1 MTLGLIQPVKG
12 AVVAM
17 QWFLGM
23 HGFEES
29 RGRRLVPAAAD
40 AA

>member
-23 HGFEES
+23 HGFEEAKE
-29 RGRRLVPAAAD
+29 RRLRAAA
-40 AA
+40 AAV